1 MTPWNSVCAVLA
13 ACALLTACGPK
24 PGESATPSAVEKP
37 ENSPN
42 GSTPVPNAPSAADP
56 ATK

>member
-1 MTPWNSVCAVLA
+1 MTPWNSVGAVLA

-24 PGESATPSAVEKP
+24 PGEPTTPSVVEKP

-42 GSTPVPNAPSAADP
+42 GSTPVPNAPSVTDP
-56 ATK
+56 AAK

>member
-1 MTPWNSVCAVLA
+1 MTRWNCVCAVFA
-13 ACALLTACGPK
+13 ACTLLAACGPK
-24 PGESATPSAVEKP
+24 PGEPSTPTAVEKP

-56 ATK
+56 ASK